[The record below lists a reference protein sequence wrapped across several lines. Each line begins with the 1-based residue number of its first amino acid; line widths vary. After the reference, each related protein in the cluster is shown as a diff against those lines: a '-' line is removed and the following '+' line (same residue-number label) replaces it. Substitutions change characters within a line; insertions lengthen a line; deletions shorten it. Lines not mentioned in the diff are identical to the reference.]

1 MDFKSYNLDRQFR
14 EIYSDLHTA
23 YKRGDKVI
31 LQRSQS
37 ESMNGY
43 SVSLLKAN
51 RHNPFLKEVH
61 SMTPLQSRIYHESD
75 HLLPEEQ
82 WAQIT
87 VKIKGNDSEGLPV
100 IQMNVF
106 ERRLADKLSY
116 MDWKLSMMADEADFM
131 FMHTSATAENK
142 SVANPD

>member
-51 RHNPFLKEVH
+51 RPNPYLKEVH

-82 WAQIT
+82 WA
-87 VKIKGNDSEGLPV
+87 
-100 IQMNVF
+100 
-106 ERRLADKLSY
+106 
-116 MDWKLSMMADEADFM
+116 
-131 FMHTSATAENK
+131 
-142 SVANPD
+142 

>member
-1 MDFKSYNLDRQFR
+1 M
-14 EIYSDLHTA
+14 HTA

-37 ESMNGY
+37 EAMNKF
-43 SVSLLKAN
+43 VISLLKADKP
-51 RHNPFLKEVH
+51 NPFLKEI
-61 SMTPLQSRIYHESD
+61 SSLSTLQARVYSETD

-87 VKIKGNDSEGLPV
+87 VRFSGTQADTGARVTQYS
-100 IQMNVF
+100 VF

-116 MDWKLSMMADEADFM
+116 MDWKLAMLADEEDFAL
-131 FMHTSATAENK
+131 MHSK
-142 SVANPD
+142 DVK

>member
-1 MDFKSYNLDRQFR
+1 
-14 EIYSDLHTA
+14 
-23 YKRGDKVI
+23 
-31 LQRSQS
+31 
-37 ESMNGY
+37 MNGY

-142 SVANPD
+142 IVANPD